1 MYPMAPMN
9 RPMPRNMNQKI
20 YINPKF
26 GLMGN
31 NDFNNQFMRYDQ
43 PMYGN
48 MNMMPMNPMNPM
60 MQPMMPMNPG
70 MGYPERQR
78 VFFLLYFIFLL
89 SFFFFF
95 FFFFFFLFFLL

>member
-1 MYPMAPMN
+1 MKNRMYPMMPMG

-26 GLMGN
+26 GLIGN
-31 NDFNNQFMRYDQ
+31 NEFNNQFMRYNQ

-60 MQPMMPMNPG
+60 MHPMMPMNPG
-70 MGYPERQR
+70 MRNQVYIYIYI
-78 VFFLLYFIFLL
+78 FFFISFLL
-89 SFFFFF
+89 SFTQIYRV
-95 FFFFFFLFFLL
+95 